1 MMERA
6 GPASHHGPVN
16 YIGYK
21 CSWEPER
28 LRLSSVKLFREC
40 WKRLS
45 VENQLGRETNP
56 MIFNAGNLVREF
68 KSTQ

>member
-28 LRLSSVKLFREC
+28 LRLSSLKLFREC
-40 WKRLS
+40 WKRT
-45 VENQLGRETNP
+45 VCGEPIGEGDQ
-56 MIFNAGNLVREF
+56 FNDL
-68 KSTQ
+68 